1 MLNRKVWRIKNTW
14 PGSPPKG
21 TVISNAMHEYVTFK
35 PQENAHLFE
44 ELNLDVTFT
53 SEDCITLFP
62 GDRYYFI
69 DTYNWKIQSYVLS
82 DPSYLITQKY
92 KIWSTEELAQKELD
106 SLIELET
113 EDGLIFGYN
122 MQLFGCCISQSPFQL
137 SENTSLGLWQKKMKR
152 PNATV
157 NPNWKWF
164 KSEESREDYMSSIE
178 LKWTKKDLRD
188 VLEKCGCLKHDIT
201 FSDINSLLNE
211 ITQMSK

>member
-35 PQENAHLFE
+35 PQENIHLFE
-44 ELNLDVTFT
+44 ELSLDTTFYT
-53 SEDCITLFP
+53 ADCITIFP

-69 DTYNWKIQSYVLS
+69 DTYSWKIQSYVLS
-82 DPSYLITQKY
+82 DPSYLVTQKY

-106 SLIELET
+106 SLIEIDT
-113 EDGLIFGYN
+113 EDGLIIGYN
-122 MQLFGCCISQSPFQL
+122 MPLWGCCISQSPFQL
-137 SENTSLGLWQKKMKR
+137 AENTSLGIWQKKMKK
-152 PNATV
+152 PNSNI

-164 KSEESREDYMSSIE
+164 KSEESRTEYMSSIE

-188 VLEKCGCLKHDIT
+188 VLEKCG
-201 FSDINSLLNE
+201 LNCNNNKVAKLYALETE
-211 ITQMSK
+211 IKKMSK